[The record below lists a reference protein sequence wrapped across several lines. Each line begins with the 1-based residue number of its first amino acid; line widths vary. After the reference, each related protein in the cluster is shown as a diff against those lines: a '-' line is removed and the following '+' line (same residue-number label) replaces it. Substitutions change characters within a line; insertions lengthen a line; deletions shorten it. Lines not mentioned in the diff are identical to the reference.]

1 MAPHESPPPAG
12 RGRSGAKR
20 RPPPHSQILG
30 ALLVVLLTTVSAA
43 AQAQAPAE
51 TPSLAELE
59 RRLAA
64 GRAEEVLT
72 ALESRN
78 DRPDVVR
85 LRLRAAVATGRAEL
99 ALRSY
104 TQLRNATQKDD
115 AVLLGGVG
123 TATLGTLVTDKDLV
137 LAIDA
142 CRALLRR
149 AANPCGATRLAEAK
163 DKSQPIA
170 VRLAAVRAL
179 SEAASPP
186 ASVPELTRTIV
197 ASAGPDE
204 RALAQGLVG
213 LPPQVAVPIWTR
225 LADTGPREVQYLSIG
240 ALGRAGTPEARRA
253 LDAIRKRG
261 APPGLSFA
269 VTVAS
274 AGAGDPVSLQE
285 LKKAIPLLQGSD
297 VLAAAEIL
305 QAHGEAAVATPLLRQ
320 AAAGDNEIVRIEA
333 AAKLG
338 PADADLAR
346 KVLNSARVSE
356 NPILRAA
363 ALAAFRTSPLLDIP
377 ALLDG
382 LADPNPWVRLRAG
395 EAAAALSA
403 SSAPAEG
410 GRARR

>member
-1 MAPHESPPPAG
+1 MAPYESPPLDG
-12 RGRSGAKR
+12 RGRSVVER
-20 RPPPHSQILG
+20 RPPLPSQILG
-30 ALLVVLLTTVSAA
+30 ALIVVLLTAVWPA
-43 AQAQAPAE
+43 AQAQTE

-85 LRLRAAVATGRAEL
+85 LRLRAAVVTGRAEL

-104 TQLRNATQKDD
+104 TQLRNATKQDD
-115 AVLLGGVG
+115 PALLGAVG
-123 TATLGTLVTDKDLV
+123 TVTLGALVTDKDPV

-149 AANPCGATRLAEAK
+149 GANPCGAARLAEAK
-163 DKSQPIA
+163 DASKPMA

-179 SEAASPP
+179 TDAASPP
-186 ASVPELTRTIV
+186 ASLPALTRTIV

-213 LPPQVAVPIWTR
+213 LPAEIAVPIWTR
-225 LADTGPREVQYLSIG
+225 LAEKGPREVQYLAIG
-240 ALGRAGTPEARRA
+240 ALGKAGTPEARRA

-261 APPGLSFA
+261 APQGLSFA

-274 AGAGDPVSLQE
+274 AASGDPASLAE

-305 QAHGEAAVATPLLRQ
+305 QAQGDAAAAAPLLRR
-320 AAAGDNEIVRIEA
+320 AAEGDNEILRIEA

-338 PADADLAR
+338 PADVDLAR
-346 KVLNSARVSE
+346 NVLKSARASE

-363 ALAAFRTSPLLDIP
+363 ALAAFRASPLLDIP

-382 LADPNPWVRLRAG
+382 LADQNPWVRLRAG
-395 EAAAALSA
+395 EAAAARSA

-410 GRARR
+410 GRARP

>member
-1 MAPHESPPPAG
+1 MAPYESPPLVG
-12 RGRSGAKR
+12 CGRSVAKR
-20 RPPPHSQILG
+20 LPALPPQILG
-30 ALLVVLLTTVSAA
+30 ALLVVLLATVSAA
-43 AQAQAPAE
+43 AQAPSE

-64 GRAEEVLT
+64 GRAEEVLN

-85 LRLRAAVATGRAEL
+85 LRLRAAVVAGRAEL

-104 TQLRNATQKDD
+104 TQLRNLTKKDD

-123 TATLGTLVTDKDLV
+123 TATLGTLAATDTDMV

-149 AANPCGATRLAEAK
+149 GANPCGAARLAQAK
-163 DKSQPIA
+163 DAKQPIA

-179 SEAASPP
+179 NEAAAPP
-186 ASVPELTRTIV
+186 TSVPELTRTIV
-197 ASAGPDE
+197 ASAGSDE
-204 RALAQGLVG
+204 RALALGLVG
-213 LPPQVAVPIWTR
+213 LPAQVAVPIWTR
-225 LADTGPREVQYLSIG
+225 LAETGPREVQYLSIG

-261 APPGLSFA
+261 APQGLSFA

-274 AGAGDPVSLQE
+274 AGSGDAASVTE

-297 VLAAAEIL
+297 VLAAADIL
-305 QAHGEAAVATPLLRQ
+305 QAQGEAAAAAPLLRQ
-320 AAAGDNEIVRIEA
+320 AANGDNEIVRIEA

-338 PADADLAR
+338 PADAELAR
-346 KVLNSARVSE
+346 AVLNNARVSE
-356 NPILRAA
+356 NPLLRAA
-363 ALAAFRTSPLLDIP
+363 AFAAFRTSPLLDIP
-377 ALLDG
+377 AVLDG
-382 LADPNPWVRLRAG
+382 LADANPWVRLRAG

-403 SSAPAEG
+403 RRAPAEG